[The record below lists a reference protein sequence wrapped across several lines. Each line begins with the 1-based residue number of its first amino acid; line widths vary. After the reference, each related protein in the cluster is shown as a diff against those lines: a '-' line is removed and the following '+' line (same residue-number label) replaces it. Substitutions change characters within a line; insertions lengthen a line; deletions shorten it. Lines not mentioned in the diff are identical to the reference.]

1 MQALDF
7 HAVLRYHLQAVAGG
21 KLQTQSNGCLD
32 TVTLCACVELSTDMV
47 DKC

>member
-21 KLQTQSNGCLD
+21 KLLAQSNGCLD
-32 TVTLCACVELSTDMV
+32 AVTLCACVELSTDM
-47 DKC
+47 DGKC